1 MKKVL
6 LTLAVLFAT
15 LTAVA
20 QNTYNIVTVN
30 MRMDDMVWSKA
41 DEQFLYFEKIQ
52 RHYQKVIWEVTLND
66 NQTGTIKVTELGDG
80 DKYGFNIYNWDVR
93 TDDKGLDYVW
103 MDAIQVSNSEKVTIM
118 VSGNA
123 LKQQLISVFMPDSKV
138 CIFFDNM
145 TQQ

>member
-6 LTLAVLFAT
+6 LTLAVVFAT

-30 MRMDDMVWSKA
+30 MRMDDMVWSKVD
-41 DEQFLYFEKIQ
+41 DEFIFFEKIQ